1 MCLSSSSVF
10 YINKEK
16 IDKSN
21 NLYTLFK
28 RKFSE
33 EIITNLFEDNFLLQ
47 DTDINFLNKNYSK
60 YFYIR
65 NFHKGQQIILQNAPN
80 EGIYFINKGVF

>member
-16 IDKSN
+16 IDKSI
-21 NLYTLFK
+21 YTLFK

-33 EIITNLFEDNFLLQ
+33 EIIANLFEGSFQN
-47 DTDINFLNKNYSK
+47 TDKNFLNKNYTK

-65 NFHKGQQIILQNAPN
+65 NFHKGQ
-80 EGIYFINKGVF
+80 

>member
-16 IDKSN
+16 IDKN
-21 NLYTLFK
+21 IYTLFK

-33 EIITNLFEDNFLLQ
+33 EIIANLFVGLFR

-65 NFHKGQQIILQNAPN
+65 NFHKGQ
-80 EGIYFINKGVF
+80 

>member
-33 EIITNLFEDNFLLQ
+33 EIIANLFEGLFR
-47 DTDINFLNKNYSK
+47 DTDINFLNKNYTK

-65 NFHKGQQIILQNAPN
+65 NFHKGQ
-80 EGIYFINKGVF
+80 

>member
-16 IDKSN
+16 IDKSI
-21 NLYTLFK
+21 YTLFK

-33 EIITNLFEDNFLLQ
+33 EIIANLFGGLFQ
-47 DTDINFLNKNYSK
+47 DTDINFLNKNYTK

-65 NFHKGQQIILQNAPN
+65 NFHKGQ
-80 EGIYFINKGVF
+80 